1 MKLIGEGRTADVFA
15 LDARRVLRRYRGGES
30 AMDEA
35 RLMAYVRSHGFPTP
49 EVFDAEGPDLVM
61 ERLDGPSLFADLA
74 RRPWRV
80 LQCGGV
86 LAALHDQ
93 LHVIPAPTWLTP
105 ASHLTT
111 TGAIHGTHTPD
122 EPGTTVIPNSTS
134 TASAAHETGPVDGAA
149 SASGTGSADEV
160 SSEGGARPAR
170 ETEPIGEAASASGM
184 GPVGGGASAGEARS
198 ASRAASVGDAG
209 TASGTGSVWER
220 AGRGQDDAAARP
232 FRQPDPVSH
241 RVLHLDL
248 HPLNIIM
255 TPSGPSLIDWCNA
268 RAGDPAFDVA
278 TTFVL
283 MTAAELPGR
292 AVRLGVKALTWAFL
306 RASRTDPGPR
316 VVDAALARIR
326 DPNTTPSEV
335 ERLRGIIAAHD
346 LQSQ

>member
-49 EVFDAEGPDLVM
+49 EVFDAAGPDLVM
-61 ERLDGPSLFADLA
+61 ERLDGPSLFADLS
-74 RRPWRV
+74 RRPWRI
-80 LQCGGV
+80 LRCGGV

-93 LHVIPAPTWLTP
+93 LHDIPAPTWLTP

-111 TGAIHGTHTPD
+111 PEEVANTTNTPGATGSPNPNPGTNAPT
-122 EPGTTVIPNSTS
+122 EPGP
-134 TASAAHETGPVDGAA
+134 
-149 SASGTGSADEV
+149 
-160 SSEGGARPAR
+160 
-170 ETEPIGEAASASGM
+170 
-184 GPVGGGASAGEARS
+184 AGEARTPGGARAAS
-198 ASRAASVGDAG
+198 TTQGTGPVRGAGVAGFASRAVSTDGEF
-209 TASGTGSVWER
+209 ASGTGSVSE
-220 AGRGQDDAAARP
+220 AGPVGGAAA
-232 FRQPDPVSH
+232 SH

-248 HPLNIIM
+248 HPLNVIM
-255 TPSGPSLIDWCNA
+255 TPSGPSVIDWCNA

-283 MTAAELPGR
+283 MTTAELPST

-335 ERLRGIIAAHD
+335 ERLRGIIAAHG